1 MILIALYGSAAV
13 VSYWLSWKLRFGF
26 YPGIDGIPERFRD
39 LVVIQGLWIVAF
51 KMVCLYALGQFTGL
65 VRFFRLPDA
74 IRLFV
79 GSSIATAVLLV
90 IWVVSSFQYVPPASI
105 LLTDFILFT
114 FTVMGLRV
122 GIRILDERRK
132 GFFRGGKKL
141 ERVAIVGAGQA
152 GSALVSELI
161 SQPEMGMR
169 PVIFFDDSSVKHG
182 RQLHGIPIGGA
193 PEQIPSYFST
203 HDLDKVILAIPSAS
217 PERLRAVVSL
227 LKQHKIPVE
236 TVPSVREIVSGS
248 FRASQTREVNIE
260 DLLYREPIVINSDE
274 IREFISGRN
283 VMVTGAGGSIGQ
295 ELSIQVTDMKPKRV
309 LLVDRC
315 ESALFLTERKLLD
328 ADIDVVTCVA
338 DVKDLNAMEALVREF
353 APHAIYHA
361 AAHKHVG
368 MMERQPR
375 EAFLNNSEAT
385 YRFAQLAVKHSVD
398 SFCLISTDKA
408 VYPSS
413 VMGATKRLA
422 ELSIQSLIASEETG
436 GTRFSMVRFGNVIGS
451 SGSVIPIF
459 EKQIDKGGPVT
470 VTDRKMTRYFMTI
483 PEAVGLVLLASS
495 FKEEHA
501 LYVLDMGTP
510 VKIDDVAR
518 DLIRLKGLEPD
529 VDIEISYIGARPGEK
544 IDEVLQY
551 SEEALLETAHEKIL
565 RFASDEMKVV
575 SRFDLEERFT
585 DMVRRNADMLF
596 VPERDIIFS
605 LLEAIDGSPKKDV
618 PNHKKEA

>member
-1 MILIALYGSAAV
+1 MIALYGSAGL

-26 YPGIDGIPERFRD
+26 YAGIDGIPERFQD
-39 LVVIQGLWIVAF
+39 VVAIQGLWILTF

-65 VRFFRLPDA
+65 LRFFRLPDA

-79 GSSIATAVLLV
+79 GSSIATAVLLA

-114 FTVMGLRV
+114 FSVMGLRV

-132 GFFRGGKKL
+132 GFFRSGKKL

-161 SQPEMGMR
+161 SQPELGMR
-169 PVIFFDDSSVKHG
+169 PVTFFDDSSVKHG
-182 RQLHGIPIGGA
+182 RQLHGIPIAGA
-193 PEQIPSYFST
+193 PEKIPSFFAT
-203 HDLDKVILAIPSAS
+203 HDLDKVILAMPSAS
-217 PERLRAVVSL
+217 PERLRALVSL
-227 LKQHKIPVE
+227 LKQHNIPVE
-236 TVPSVREIVSGS
+236 TVPSVREIISGS

-260 DLLYREPIVINSDE
+260 DLLYREPIEINFDE
-274 IREFISGRN
+274 IREFISGQN
-283 VMVTGAGGSIGQ
+283 VMVTGAGGSVGQ
-295 ELSIQVTDMKPKRV
+295 ELSQQVASMKPKSV

-315 ESALFLTERKLLD
+315 ESALFLTERKL
-328 ADIDVVTCVA
+328 AGVDIDVVTRVA
-338 DVKDLNAMEALVREF
+338 DVKDVEALEALVREF
-353 APHAIYHA
+353 APNAIYHA

-375 EAFLNNSEAT
+375 EAFLNNSDAT
-385 YRFAQLAVKHSVD
+385 YRFAQLAVKHSVA

-422 ELSIQSLIASEETG
+422 ELSIQSLIASKQTG
-436 GTRFSMVRFGNVIGS
+436 STRFSIVRFGNVIGS

-459 EKQIDKGGPVT
+459 EKQIDQGGPVT
-470 VTDRKMTRYFMTI
+470 VTDRNMTRYFMTI

-495 FKEEHA
+495 FKEAHA
-501 LYVLDMGTP
+501 LYVLDMGQP

-529 VDIEISYIGARPGEK
+529 VDIDVTYIGARPGEK

-551 SEEALLETAHEKIL
+551 SEEALLATAHPKIL
-565 RFASDEMKVV
+565 RLASEAMKVV
-575 SRFDLEERFT
+575 DKDHLDARFGSLRK
-585 DMVRRNADMLF
+585 RGADKLL
-596 VPERDIIFS
+596 VAERDLVFS
-605 LLEAIDGSPKKDV
+605 LLNEVDLNPEANTSEPQSFVK
-618 PNHKKEA
+618 